1 MFEDWHPILESD
13 KLLSSMVNYHFLY
26 IWIHIMTENRKCAT
40 ISRKSYY
47 FPAFRL
53 VAGVSGVVITL
64 ALIVMVRVM

>member
-1 MFEDWHPILESD
+1 
-13 KLLSSMVNYHFLY
+13 
-26 IWIHIMTENRKCAT
+26 MTENRKCAT